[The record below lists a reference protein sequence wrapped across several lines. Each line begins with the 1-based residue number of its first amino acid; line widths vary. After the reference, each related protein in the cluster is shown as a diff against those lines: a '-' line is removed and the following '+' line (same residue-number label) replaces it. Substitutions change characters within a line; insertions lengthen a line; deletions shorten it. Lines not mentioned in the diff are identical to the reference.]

1 MGVVKCQLSLT
12 LAKKTNSYLFSNN
25 RIHLDKCRRRTL
37 AKYEW
42 LSEIEAMVGRQY
54 GRIYAWDKVNE
65 AMVRQWCE
73 VMGVENPLYTDAD
86 YAATSEHGQ
95 LVAPP
100 AMLQGWCL
108 AGFGD
113 EILAPGSTK
122 ENPYGVLEILEKQ
135 GYPAVVAVNSNLNFD
150 RYITMG
156 EKLYYTTVLDSVS
169 EEKTTALGT
178 GFFVTLKMT
187 YFSENPEGKEDEKVG
202 DMMFRVIKFKP
213 AERPEKKA
221 EPKEA
226 PKRKRPKPG
235 ISDDN
240 RFFWAGFKEN
250 ELRIQE
256 CNSCKKLQHPP
267 APVCMHCHSFDLGYK
282 LASGKGELYSFVVM
296 HYPHVEPFDNPNPIG
311 LIELEEGVRIP
322 AGLIGL
328 EEGVSPKIGQKVQV
342 EFHTFDGELTLPQFR
357 LVHTEES

>member
-1 MGVVKCQLSLT
+1 M
-12 LAKKTNSYLFSNN
+12 
-25 RIHLDKCRRRTL
+25 

-54 GRIYAWDKVNE
+54 GRIYAWDKINE
-65 AMVRQWCE
+65 PMVRQWCE
-73 VMGVENPLYTDAD
+73 IMGVDNPLYTDAE
-86 YAATSEHGQ
+86 YAATTEHGQ

-108 AGFGD
+108 AGYGD
-113 EILAPGSTK
+113 EVLAPGSTTD
-122 ENPYGVLEILEKQ
+122 NPYEVLKVIESH
-135 GYPAVVAVNSNLNFD
+135 GYPAVVAVNSNLTFD

-156 EKLYYTTVLDSVS
+156 EKLYYTTVLDSIS

-187 YFSENPEGKEDEKVG
+187 YFSEKPDGQDDEKVG

-213 AERPEKKA
+213 AQRPEKPAAK
-221 EPKEA
+221 KEA
-226 PKRKRPKPG
+226 AVRKRPKPG

-240 RFFWAGFKEN
+240 RFFWEGFEAN

-282 LASGKGELYSFVVM
+282 VASGKGELYSFVVM
-296 HYPHVEPFDNPNPIG
+296 HYPHVAPFDSPNPIG

-328 EEGVSPKIGQKVQV
+328 EDGVSPKIGQQVQV
-342 EFHTFDGELTLPQFR
+342 EYHTFDGELTLPQFR
-357 LVHTEES
+357 LLSSKES

>member
-1 MGVVKCQLSLT
+1 M
-12 LAKKTNSYLFSNN
+12 
-25 RIHLDKCRRRTL
+25 

-54 GRIYAWDKVNE
+54 GRIYAWDKINE

-73 VMGVENPLYTDAD
+73 IMGVDNPLYTDAE
-86 YAATSEHGQ
+86 YAASTEHGQ

-108 AGFGD
+108 AGYGD
-113 EILAPGSTK
+113 EVLAPGSTT
-122 ENPYGVLEILEKQ
+122 ENPYEVLKVIESH
-135 GYPAVVAVNSNLNFD
+135 GYPAVVAVNSNLTFD

-187 YFSENPEGKEDEKVG
+187 YFSEQAEGQEDEKVG

-213 AERPEKKA
+213 AQRPEKPADK
-221 EPKEA
+221 KEA
-226 PKRKRPKPG
+226 AVRKRPKPG

-240 RFFWAGFKEN
+240 RFFWEGFKVN
-250 ELRIQE
+250 ETRIQE

-282 LASGKGELYSFVVM
+282 VASGKGELYSFVVM
-296 HYPHVEPFDNPNPIG
+296 HYPHVAPFDSPNPIG

-342 EFHTFDGELTLPQFR
+342 EYHTFDGELTLPQFR
-357 LVHTEES
+357 LVSPEEL

>member
-1 MGVVKCQLSLT
+1 MV
-12 LAKKTNSYLFSNN
+12 
-25 RIHLDKCRRRTL
+25 
-37 AKYEW
+37 KYEW

-54 GRIYAWDKVNE
+54 GRIYAWDKINE

-73 VMGVENPLYTDAD
+73 IMGVDNPLYTDAE
-86 YAATSEHGQ
+86 YAATTVHGQ

-113 EILAPGSTK
+113 KKLAPGSTD
-122 ENPYGVLEILEKQ
+122 ENPYGVLEIIEKH
-135 GYPAVVAVNSNLNFD
+135 GYPAVVAVNSNLTFD

-169 EEKTTALGT
+169 EEKTTALGA

-187 YFSENPEGKEDEKVG
+187 YFSEQPEGQDDEKVG
-202 DMMFRVIKFKP
+202 DMIFRVIKFKP
-213 AERPEKKA
+213 AQKPDKPTVKKETA
-221 EPKEA
+221 V
-226 PKRKRPKPG
+226 RKRPKPA

-240 RFFWAGFKEN
+240 RFFWEGFEAN
-250 ELRIQE
+250 ELRIQA

-267 APVCMHCHSFDLGYK
+267 APVCMHCHTFDLGYK
-282 LASGKGELYSFVVM
+282 VTSGKGELYSFVIM
-296 HYPHVEPFDNPNPIG
+296 HYPHVAPFDSPNPIG

-328 EEGVSPKIGQKVQV
+328 EAGKSPKIGQKVQV

-357 LVHTEES
+357 LVSTKES